1 MMGSAAEPVGQL
13 LAALRSGSRSCADV
27 VASHLELL
35 HSIDAATNAVASFD
49 DTRALADARALDRL
63 AATGA
68 PLGPLHGLP
77 ITVKDWIDVEGFV
90 CAGESDRHLDRRPTV
105 DATVVARLRAAGAVV
120 VAKSKAWGPDDPQR
134 RVLHPAA
141 PDRSPGGSSTG
152 EAVVVAGGAS
162 PLGFGSD
169 SGGSIRL
176 PAAWCGVYGFKPTAG
191 LVPTTG
197 HFPRVGALSDGRTQI
212 GPLASDLD
220 AIELVLPIIAGPDWH
235 DAGVVPVAVQRST
248 PAVVG
253 DARFAVLPDDPNW
266 PTSVAVTDAVEH
278 AATRLSAAGMTRVD
292 WAGRWLDDALDITR
306 RYWNR
311 ARLTGADAA
320 RQLWDWDRFRR
331 QYVEAAEH
339 IDLLLTPV
347 SAETAPTHRP
357 IVGEDFVFTLPA
369 SLTGSPAMAV
379 PMGTDDD
386 GMPLSVQLIG
396 RPWEDHR
403 VLAAA
408 RLIHQLGC

>member
-1 MMGSAAEPVGQL
+1 MASQPSVTRL
-13 LAALRSGSRSCADV
+13 LADMRSGARSCADV
-27 VASHLELL
+27 TTTHLELL
-35 HSIDAATNAVASFD
+35 HSVDAATNAVASFED
-49 DTRALADARALDRL
+49 DRVLADASAHDQSRADGR
-63 AATGA
+63 

-90 CAGESDRHLDRRPTV
+90 CAGESDRHRDRRPTL
-105 DATVVARLRAAGAVV
+105 DATVIARLRAAGAVV
-120 VAKSKAWGPDDPQR
+120 VAKTRAWGPDDPER
-134 RVLHPAA
+134 RVRHPVAA
-141 PDRSPGGSSTG
+141 ERSPGGSSTG
-152 EAVVVAGGAS
+152 EAVVVASGAS

-176 PAAWCGVYGFKPTAG
+176 PAAWCGAYGFKPTAG

-197 HFPRVGALSDGRTQI
+197 HFPRVGSLSDGRTQI
-212 GPLASDLD
+212 GPLTRDLD

-235 DAGVVPVAVQRST
+235 DAGVVPLAVRGTS
-248 PAVVG
+248 PAAG
-253 DARFAVLPDDPNW
+253 RDARFAVLPADPNW
-266 PTSVAVTDAVEH
+266 PTAAAVADAVDT
-278 AATRLSAAGMTRVD
+278 AATRLAAAGLTRVE
-292 WAGRWLDDALDITR
+292 WTGRWLDDALDITR

-311 ARLTGADAA
+311 AQLTGADAA

-331 QYVEAAEH
+331 QYMEAAEH

-347 SAETAPTHRP
+347 SAETAPLHRP

-369 SLTGSPAMAV
+369 SLTGSPAIAV
-379 PMGTDDD
+379 PLGANAA
-386 GMPLSVQLIG
+386 GMPLSVQIIG

-408 RLIHQLGC
+408 RLITNPAG